1 MMVSNSHIFLF
12 EKKAPQ
18 PRFYIVGSYPTL
30 AYRGVTGN
38 EVENACF
45 EGLRK
50 NFISLRKATSL
61 HEEFKRAWQ
70 VR

>member
-12 EKKAPQ
+12 EQK
-18 PRFYIVGSYPTL
+18 GTL

-50 NFISLRKATSL
+50 NFISLRKATNL
-61 HEEFKRAWQ
+61 HEEIKRASQ